1 MADFLWS
8 KPLPP
13 RRRRSELNLSN
24 LPPDDEESAVHLG
37 VPSIRS
43 RQWRPIPRIASLDV
57 LSAARLGTSNCPSI
71 RSDGSQSSSHRL
83 SPSPADPT
91 EPTETVW
98 YQERD
103 ETERAL
109 SLEQMINALHYTMM
123 TKNVLD
129 PVPREYNSYILHL
142 LEGYWDLQ
150 ERLKKTEQELAEE
163 KETKL
168 KSLEEF
174 TKMSEEW
181 EVKEADFRAEIK
193 RMELVL
199 VDVAPAGVGAV
210 VLARSGSLVDRS
222 ARSSRLFKARIEK
235 AKESPQK
242 GDDSPNKADSLDN
255 PRVSV
260 GSGSPRLNHRTFLSM
275 QVNLDDNADV
285 ELSKG
290 LRKAERRQQRASK
303 RGKKKRLF
311 PPANVA
317 WDSSEEEE
325 SYKSASVQ
333 GTARSSGLE
342 STKPQLLRQAA
353 QPAQSITP
361 ESSAMQHAV
370 TGTIEHNDA
379 RYRHDGAPGAG
390 MDSAATGTLVDE
402 RPMGTDPDGMTA
414 TTARGTSGARRHR
427 RDFSFDA
434 GEDSVQL
441 HALSG
446 TANFAYGNDGYLCG
460 PGAFPLERPLSSD
473 KQALVASVTA
483 GPSNQRDQILHGDT
497 QESPGKG
504 EANTLGTRSEEEQF
518 GAEGGRLATRPSPL
532 DRRRSSRSHKS
543 SRESSSNKRRT
554 SSDEASGHGRTSS
567 TERST
572 THANQ
577 AQIAAK
583 EALKRVGSRG

>member
-1 MADFLWS
+1 MADFLWT

-13 RRRRSELNLSN
+13 RRRRSELTLSN
-24 LPPDDEESAVHLG
+24 PPPNEEESVAHLG
-37 VPSIRS
+37 VPSIPS
-43 RQWRPIPRIASLDV
+43 RQWKPIPRIASLDV

-83 SPSPADPT
+83 SPSPAEPT
-91 EPTETVW
+91 EPADIAW

-181 EVKEADFRAEIK
+181 ESKEADFRAEIK

-210 VLARSGSLVDRS
+210 VLARSCSLVDRS
-222 ARSSRLFKARIEK
+222 AKSSRLFKARVEK

-242 GDDSPNKADSLDN
+242 GDNSTSKVDSLDN
-255 PRVSV
+255 PRISM
-260 GSGSPRLNHRTFLSM
+260 GSGSPLLNHRTFLSM
-275 QVNLDDNADV
+275 KPNLDDNADV

-290 LRKAERRQQRASK
+290 LRKAERRQQRAS
-303 RGKKKRLF
+303 RRRKKEAPF
-311 PPANVA
+311 PPSNIA
-317 WDSSEEEE
+317 WDSSSEEEANKPT
-325 SYKSASVQ
+325 STQK
-333 GTARSSGLE
+333 TARFTGLE
-342 STKPQLLRQAA
+342 SVKPQPLRRAA
-353 QPAQSITP
+353 PSAQIATP
-361 ESSAMQHAV
+361 ESSAEETAV
-370 TGTIEHNDA
+370 PETCEYADTHYRPDDA
-379 RYRHDGAPGAG
+379 PHTSVESAENE
-390 MDSAATGTLVDE
+390 SAATGMPKHE
-402 RPMGTDPDGMTA
+402 RSTGPDPDVMTA
-414 TTARGTSGARRHR
+414 TTGRRTLGTRRHR

-446 TANFAYGNDGYLCG
+446 KAGISHGNDVSVGG
-460 PGAFPLERPLSSD
+460 PAVAPLERPLSSD
-473 KQALVASVTA
+473 EVASMASVTA
-483 GPSNQRDQILHGDT
+483 GPSSQQYQILHSQT
-497 QESPGKG
+497 QESPDKDEG
-504 EANTLGTRSEEEQF
+504 NTLETRPGVEQM
-518 GAEGGRLATRPSPL
+518 GAEGGRRTTRPSL
-532 DRRRSSRSHKS
+532 TDRRRSSRLHKS
-543 SRESSSNKRRT
+543 SCESLDNDQKAF
-554 SSDEASGHGRTSS
+554 SDEA
-567 TERST
+567 
-572 THANQ
+572 
-577 AQIAAK
+577 
-583 EALKRVGSRG
+583 

>member
-24 LPPDDEESAVHLG
+24 LPPDEEESAVHLG

-83 SPSPADPT
+83 SPSPAEPT
-91 EPTETVW
+91 EPAETVW

-311 PPANVA
+311 PPVNVA

-325 SYKSASVQ
+325 AYKSASVQ
-333 GTARSSGLE
+333 EKAKLSGLE
-342 STKPQLLRQAA
+342 STKSRLSRRAA
-353 QPAQSITP
+353 QTAQSITP
-361 ESSAMQHAV
+361 ESSAMKTAA
-370 TGTIEHNDA
+370 TGTIEHDDA
-379 RYRHDGAPGAG
+379 HYRHDSTPGAG
-390 MDSAATGTLVDE
+390 MDSAATVIRTDE

-414 TTARGTSGARRHR
+414 TTARRTSGVRRHR

-434 GEDSVQL
+434 GEDRVQL
-441 HALSG
+441 QALAG
-446 TANFAYGNDGYLCG
+446 TTNFAYGNDGYLCG

-473 KQALVASVTA
+473 KQASMASVTA
-483 GPSNQRDQILHGDT
+483 GLSNQRDQILHGDT
-497 QESPGKG
+497 QESLGKG
-504 EANTLGTRSEEEQF
+504 KANTLGTRSEEEQI
-518 GAEGGRLATRPSPL
+518 GAEGGRLATRPSLL

-543 SRESSSNKRRT
+543 SHESSSNNQRT

>member
-1 MADFLWS
+1 
-8 KPLPP
+8 
-13 RRRRSELNLSN
+13 
-24 LPPDDEESAVHLG
+24 
-37 VPSIRS
+37 
-43 RQWRPIPRIASLDV
+43 
-57 LSAARLGTSNCPSI
+57 
-71 RSDGSQSSSHRL
+71 
-83 SPSPADPT
+83 
-91 EPTETVW
+91 
-98 YQERD
+98 
-103 ETERAL
+103 
-109 SLEQMINALHYTMM
+109 MINALHRTMM

-142 LEGYWDLQ
+142 LEGYWNLQ
-150 ERLKKTEQELAEE
+150 ERLEKTEQELAEE

-181 EVKEADFRAEIK
+181 ELKEADFRAEIK

-235 AKESPQK
+235 AKESPHK
-242 GDDSPNKADSLDN
+242 GRSHLN
-255 PRVSV
+255 SV
-260 GSGSPRLNHRTFLSM
+260 SM

-290 LRKAERRQQRASK
+290 LRKAERRQQRASE
-303 RGKKKRLF
+303 RGKKKHLF
-311 PPANVA
+311 PPANVE

-325 SYKSASVQ
+325 AYKSASVQ
-333 GTARSSGLE
+333 ETAKLSGLE
-342 STKPQLLRQAA
+342 STKSRLSRRAA
-353 QPAQSITP
+353 QTAKIITP
-361 ESSAMQHAV
+361 ESTAMKTTV
-370 TGTIEHNDA
+370 TGKIEHDGTN
-379 RYRHDGAPGAG
+379 YRQEGAPGAG
-390 MDSAATGTLVDE
+390 IDTAATGTRTDE
-402 RPMGTDPDGMTA
+402 RPMGTDLDGMTA
-414 TTARGTSGARRHR
+414 TTARRTSGARRHR

-460 PGAFPLERPLSSD
+460 PGASPLERPLSSD
-473 KQALVASVTA
+473 KQASMASVTA
-483 GPSNQRDQILHGDT
+483 GPSNKRDQMLDGDI
-497 QESPGKG
+497 QKSPGKD
-504 EANTLGTRSEEEQF
+504 EANTLGTRFEEEQI
-518 GAEGGRLATRPSPL
+518 GAEGGRLATRPSLL

-543 SRESSSNKRRT
+543 SRESSSNNQRT

-577 AQIAAK
+577 ARIAAK

>member
-24 LPPDDEESAVHLG
+24 LPPDEEESAVHLG

-43 RQWRPIPRIASLDV
+43 RQWKPIPRIASLDV
-57 LSAARLGTSNCPSI
+57 LSAARLGTSHCPSI

-83 SPSPADPT
+83 SPSPAEPT

-109 SLEQMINALHYTMM
+109 SLEQMINALHCTMM

-150 ERLKKTEQELAEE
+150 ERLEKTEQELAEE

-181 EVKEADFRAEIK
+181 ELKEADFRAEIK

-235 AKESPQK
+235 AKESPHK
-242 GDDSPNKADSLDN
+242 GDDSPNKVDSLDN

-260 GSGSPRLNHRTFLSM
+260 GSGSPRLNHRTFY
-275 QVNLDDNADV
+275 DNADV

-303 RGKKKRLF
+303 RGKKKHLF
-311 PPANVA
+311 PPANVE

-325 SYKSASVQ
+325 AYKSASVQ
-333 GTARSSGLE
+333 ETAKLSGLE
-342 STKPQLLRQAA
+342 STKSRLSRRAA
-353 QPAQSITP
+353 QTAKIITP
-361 ESSAMQHAV
+361 ESTAMKTTV
-370 TGTIEHNDA
+370 TGKIEHDGKHD
-379 RYRHDGAPGAG
+379 RHESAPGAG
-390 MDSAATGTLVDE
+390 IDTAATGTRTDE

-414 TTARGTSGARRHR
+414 TTARRTSGARRHR

-434 GEDSVQL
+434 GEDSFQL

-460 PGAFPLERPLSSD
+460 PGASPLERPLSSD
-473 KQALVASVTA
+473 KQASMASVTA
-483 GPSNQRDQILHGDT
+483 GPSNKRDQILDGDI
-497 QESPGKG
+497 QKSPGKD
-504 EANTLGTRSEEEQF
+504 EANTLGTRFEEEQI
-518 GAEGGRLATRPSPL
+518 GAEGGRLATRPSLL
-532 DRRRSSRSHKS
+532 DRRRNSRSHKS
-543 SRESSSNKRRT
+543 SRESSSNNQRT

-577 AQIAAK
+577 ARIAAK